1 VSPRSLSSAAKAALT
16 FQETGEIYLM
26 LLTIQHPA
34 LIPSLYFANN
44 NADITSRGNTYLAWP
59 FQVAL
64 PEEREDTVP
73 TIQIVIDNIDRR
85 IMAGIRSLP
94 TAPTVLLEVVLA
106 SSPDTVEAGPFNF
119 TLRGV
124 DYDALTITGT
134 LSPEDIL
141 NEPFPQYTYSP
152 ASFPGLFP

>member
-34 LIPSLYFANN
+34 LIPSLYF
-44 NADITSRGNTYLAWP
+44 GNTYLAWP